1 MLPVRHPLGREMKK
15 ERHAALLFRENFGGH
30 GSKPKKS
37 RARRFLDAH
46 YKPDEETQEITGFA
60 MSYVVV
66 IKRQGCQ
73 LAAIVEKSRDEAGR
87 VKTGYP

>member
-1 MLPVRHPLGREMKK
+1 MKK

-60 MSYVVV
+60 MSYVVD
-66 IKRQGCQ
+66 IKRHGCQ
-73 LAAIVEKSRDEAGR
+73 PAAILKKTSDELSR
-87 VKTGYP
+87 VKMGDP